1 MNKIVKIRYNSEVPS
16 TEILFEEKSMDVSR
30 IEGRKIEEWAYPFI
44 VKNIRWNGICDE
56 LKEFAGSGELT
67 IQFSGTDKEMEI
79 LKDAVK
85 NTDIKVAGTNNKVV
99 ILYSKEPFSTKI
111 TVNGKI
117 FDTSII
123 QNRSI
128 DEWIFPFQFR
138 EIKWDGIYKELEN
151 YYPHLYNKMKTEPT
165 KVCGFS

>member
-16 TEILFEEKSMDVSR
+16 TEIIFEEKSMDVSR
-30 IEGRKIEEWAYPFI
+30 IEGRTIEEWAYPFI

-128 DEWIFPFQFR
+128 D
-138 EIKWDGIYKELEN
+138 
-151 YYPHLYNKMKTEPT
+151 
-165 KVCGFS
+165 